1 MLKFFFLLIFLIVPN
16 NELCAQLLYPVVG
29 EYKNKSAQDMA
40 IYKDR
45 AYLMSD
51 GGLYRVFNLKTGEV
65 EGDGYLASSGNNT
78 HINCA
83 CFGAEIPDSSDIPF
97 LYVSETKS
105 PFRCFVENIN
115 GGNAVLVQTIEAVEN
130 GAVYS
135 NYDWIVD
142 KDNCCLYGLKCYW
155 NQYVDEKGNIRT
167 AITKYRLPKVNE
179 GKKVVLS
186 EKDIIDR
193 YDVLFSSSMQGAI
206 IHKGKLYIATG
217 LWESDKNT
225 LQTSRIIVVVDVKKK
240 RKVKEIDVNL
250 LTTNEPEG
258 LDFYR
263 NKCLL
268 FCGGTGG
275 IYKVK

>member
-1 MLKFFFLLIFLIVPN
+1 M
-16 NELCAQLLYPVVG
+16 
-29 EYKNKSAQDMA
+29 
-40 IYKDR
+40 
-45 AYLMSD
+45 
-51 GGLYRVFNLKTGEV
+51 
-65 EGDGYLASSGNNT
+65 
-78 HINCA
+78 
-83 CFGAEIPDSSDIPF
+83 
-97 LYVSETKS
+97 
-105 PFRCFVENIN
+105 
-115 GGNAVLVQTIEAVEN
+115 EN